1 MARRAAQT
9 RNTAERRVHFYRLN
23 AGTSA
28 AGQPIVPNVTRWLH
42 AIDAL
47 PFSDNGRYF
56 EIEPGLMTC
65 CWIDRD
71 RANQR
76 MRVGTIRRSGLPQ
89 LERAGQ
95 LTALPISPSSGL
107 AEQIHVVFFPNNIVG
122 SEFNFY
128 GPRMSRLAE
137 YLAVRVNVNNPR
149 ASFDPLIRQDVL
161 QQLARLQDVRVLQM
175 RIKGSY
181 VNTLR
186 QLDQDL
192 GSAFEAAQRATEAD
206 EVELMLRMTPYSRQA
221 LSQRMMGFVRRLA
234 RRPDS
239 RTEMSQFKV
248 RGFNSESG
256 EVEVVDALND
266 QLIAKKQIIRE
277 GRRSRALDTNAAY
290 AAIEEAY
297 QEMREELEAAAAIVQ

>member
-1 MARRAAQT
+1 MAKRAAPP
-9 RNTAERRVHFYRLN
+9 RNIAERRIHFYRVN
-23 AGTSA
+23 VGTSE
-28 AGQPIVPNVTRWLH
+28 AGQPIVPNVARWLH

-47 PFSDNGRYF
+47 PFTDDGRYL
-56 EIEPGLMTC
+56 EVEPGLLTC
-65 CWIDRD
+65 CWVDRD
-71 RANQR
+71 RANHR

-95 LTALPISPSSGL
+95 LSALPISPSSGL
-107 AEQIHVVFFPNNIVG
+107 AEQVHVVFFPNNIVG

-128 GPRMSRLAE
+128 GPRLSRLAD
-137 YLAVRVNVNNPR
+137 YLSVRAGVNSPPV
-149 ASFDPLIRQDVL
+149 SFDPLIRQDVL
-161 QQLARLQDVRVLQM
+161 EQLAKLQDVRVLRL

-181 VNTLR
+181 VDTLR

-206 EVELMLRMTPYSRQA
+206 EVELILRMTPYSRQA
-221 LSQRMMGFVRRLA
+221 LSQRMMAFVRRLA

-248 RGFNSESG
+248 SG
-256 EVEVVDALND
+256 LSSDSGGVEIVDALND
-266 QLIAKKQIIRE
+266 QLIANKQIIRE

-290 AAIEEAY
+290 TAIEEAY
-297 QEMREELEAAAAIVQ
+297 EEMREELEAAAAIVQ